1 MENDCPFC
9 KVEKE
14 REVIASSSQSIAF
27 YDGFPVSP
35 GHALIIPRRHVSSFF
50 DLSKEEQSDMFNLA
64 DIVKRII
71 DEKYHPDGYNVGINV
86 GEAAGQS
93 VFHVHM
99 HIIPRYQGD
108 VPNPRGGIRG
118 VIPGRQ
124 NY

>member
-1 MENDCPFC
+1 
-9 KVEKE
+9 
-14 REVIASSSQSIAF
+14 
-27 YDGFPVSP
+27 
-35 GHALIIPRRHVSSFF
+35 
-50 DLSKEEQSDMFNLA
+50 MFNLA